1 MERRDVL
8 SALGALSCLGAA
20 ACRGRGREDARNERT
35 KRLVVKYQPLGES
48 PALRDLLR
56 GFEALHPGVDVVTE
70 ALPSSS
76 DLTHQFFLTS
86 LEGGSCD
93 FDLFVVDTVWVAEFA
108 RAGWLA
114 DLSEAFP
121 PDTVRRDFLA
131 GPADAVIVGD
141 KTCALPWYGDVGIL
155 FYRTDLVE
163 RAPRTYAELLDFAGK
178 VRRDRAG
185 MEGFVWQGRQYEGLV
200 CNVYESIWG
209 HGGAT
214 MQGSR
219 TLLATSEARAAL
231 SYMRSL
237 IESGVSPKSVASATE
252 EEARRLFQSGRSV
265 FMRNWPYA
273 WAEAQRNGSPVR
285 GKVGIASLPTLTGDP
300 GHGALGGYEIAVHP
314 RVPPEKRVLAFALA
328 AHLTSLEANLVLA
341 LHYGRSPVRHAAYD
355 DARLV
360 RDAPL
365 LAKLLPMLDGA
376 RSRPK
381 TPYYAMISDTLE
393 SEFSAAIT
401 GIRTPERALDR
412 AQALVDHIAN
422 PSDEGIR

>member
-131 GPADAVIVGD
+131 GPAGAAGGGG
-141 KTCALPWYGDVGIL
+141 KTGAPPW
-155 FYRTDLVE
+155 
-163 RAPRTYAELLDFAGK
+163 
-178 VRRDRAG
+178 
-185 MEGFVWQGRQYEGLV
+185 
-200 CNVYESIWG
+200 C
-209 HGGAT
+209 GGAW
-214 MQGSR
+214 
-219 TLLATSEARAAL
+219 AL
-231 SYMRSL
+231 FSL
-237 IESGVSPKSVASATE
+237 RDPLQK
-252 EEARRLFQSGRSV
+252 R
-265 FMRNWPYA
+265 P
-273 WAEAQRNGSPVR
+273 
-285 GKVGIASLPTLTGDP
+285 PT
-300 GHGALGGYEIAVHP
+300 
-314 RVPPEKRVLAFALA
+314 
-328 AHLTSLEANLVLA
+328 
-341 LHYGRSPVRHAAYD
+341 
-355 DARLV
+355 
-360 RDAPL
+360 
-365 LAKLLPMLDGA
+365 
-376 RSRPK
+376 
-381 TPYYAMISDTLE
+381 
-393 SEFSAAIT
+393 
-401 GIRTPERALDR
+401 
-412 AQALVDHIAN
+412 
-422 PSDEGIR
+422 